1 MVLLMAIFIK
11 LSVFVICY
19 YAPTFYAICSKI
31 LRLLRAPG
39 LPLAHVLGLPCA
51 HNVQQCLVAS
61 VCVRINVIKNVSKKL
76 LVVYHSKIFS
86 GLDST
91 AFLLSL
97 NASSVVCYVQ
107 RVVQTVRNS
116 CFSIKVMGTHPA
128 PEYCI
133 TISQELLIMQ
143 QLALAQAQLG
153 CALLRETAV

>member
-1 MVLLMAIFIK
+1 MLFAIMLPHFM
-11 LSVFVICY
+11 LFV
-19 YAPTFYAICSKI
+19 AKF
-31 LRLLRAPG
+31 LWLLRTPG
-39 LPLAHVLGLPCA
+39 LPLAHVLDLPCA
-51 HNVQQCLVAS
+51 HNAQQCLVTS

-97 NASSVVCYVQ
+97 NASSVVCYIQ
-107 RVVQTVRNS
+107 RVVQTERNS
-116 CFSIKVMGTHPA
+116 CFSIKVMETHPA

-153 CALLRETAV
+153 PA